1 MIAARK
7 FLVEDIPMSLVELVH
22 SYNTSCPSMCK
33 YKNKRNFTYILS
45 SAMLLEVLLKRILF
59 SLKGKYA
66 GVHKLESLK
75 DSLDSEVKLRPFSK
89 EEQKFLEI
97 DHSLVRY
104 SYESFMDYEIDESV
118 VDGLFEYSLD
128 LALHLGIK

>member
-7 FLVEDIPMSLVELVH
+7 FLMEDIPMSLVELVH

-33 YKNKRNFTYILS
+33 YKHKRNFNYILS

-118 VDGLFEYSLD
+118 VDGLFEYFLD
-128 LALHLGIK
+128 LALQLGIK

>member
-7 FLVEDIPMSLVELVH
+7 FLMEDIPMSLVELVH

-33 YKNKRNFTYILS
+33 YKHKRNFTYILS
-45 SAMLLEVLLKRILF
+45 SAMLLEVLLRRILF

-118 VDGLFEYSLD
+118 VDGLFEYFLD
-128 LALHLGIK
+128 LALQLGIK

>member
-1 MIAARK
+1 MIEARK
-7 FLVEDIPMSLVELVH
+7 FLMEDIPMSLVELVH

-89 EEQKFLEI
+89 KDQKFLEL

-104 SYESFMDYEIDESV
+104 AYESFIDYEIQESV
-118 VDGLFEYSLD
+118 VDGLFEYFLD
-128 LALHLGIK
+128 IAVKYGVK

>member
-7 FLVEDIPMSLVELVH
+7 FLMEDIPMSLVELVH

-75 DSLDSEVKLRPFSK
+75 DSLDSELKLRSFSK

-118 VDGLFEYSLD
+118 VDGLFEYFLD
-128 LALHLGIK
+128 LALQLGIK